1 MPLGGAKG
9 GSPSMVC
16 NILIL
21 SVCMA
26 SWFGLRPNIL
36 LWGIFLSLF
45 VMIEGY
51 LLPRG
56 WKNIASF
63 FQWLYCA
70 FVIQFSMVF
79 WAGDN
84 LSESFSYLRILFRG
98 ASGMDD
104 RSIYLLVSNYLVLI
118 LCCLFALGL
127 PRKAALLVKRI
138 FPGPAAIGEILL
150 NFLLLTSV
158 TAYLL

>member
-1 MPLGGAKG
+1 
-9 GSPSMVC
+9 
-16 NILIL
+16 
-21 SVCMA
+21 
-26 SWFGLRPNIL
+26 
-36 LWGIFLSLF
+36 
-45 VMIEGY
+45 
-51 LLPRG
+51 
-56 WKNIASF
+56 
-63 FQWLYCA
+63 
-70 FVIQFSMVF
+70 MVF

-138 FPGPAAIGEILL
+138 FPIIEVKLSLCIK
-150 NFLLLTSV
+150 N
-158 TAYLL
+158 